1 MKKRLYIILLL
12 FLPIFLIGQPGIKYK
27 GNGYVADSTTAFGK
41 PVAQYTVIIDEETG
55 NQWLLEVPGTA
66 VMTIETAT
74 KTPVG
79 GNVTVNPTDL
89 SFDSDR
95 VVLRGYAA
103 DNNIKGT
110 TVNDF
115 LEYIYFKPPVM
126 SIAFSPTLILYEIGT
141 TTSITVSGTVV
152 NYGATLSNGYL
163 YVRSETPD
171 FAMDEF
177 TSTTSYSGVVQFDP
191 VESGSGKYAESFYS
205 FQARQD
211 WVKGAE
217 SDSAYSTLKTLT
229 AVYPYFH
236 LVSAVDYTGASGTTI
251 YSNFTKV
258 VEAEGTKS
266 VVFNGTGFSYI
277 CVPDTWSALTAAV
290 DHNGFDV
297 FSSYTGTAVT
307 VTAVFGGVMVNVYTD
322 IGYTL
327 YKIATPGTYSSVTYT
342 FTF

>member
-1 MKKRLYIILLL
+1 VGFSQFQSY
-12 FLPIFLIGQPGIKYK
+12 LP
-27 GNGYVADSTTAFGK
+27 VADSTTAFG
-41 PVAQYTVIIDEETG
+41 VSLSSHNSVVLDEETG
-55 NQWLLEVPGTA
+55 NLWQILERAASTDKL
-66 VMTIETAT
+66 MTVT
-74 KTPVG
+74 KRLTSGAAPS
-79 GNVTVNPTDL
+79 PADL
-89 SFDSDR
+89 PFDSDR
-95 VVLRGYAA
+95 PTLREKPTGTTIA
-103 DNNIKGT
+103 GT
-110 TVNDF
+110 TVQDV
-115 LEYIYFKPPVM
+115 LEWDYYTPPVL
-126 SIAFSPTLILYEIGT
+126 TCLITGTYPVEVGTSQSVTISGT
-141 TTSITVSGTVV
+141 TVIHGDVLSLGQVNSTGVTDPLTPIFAAAALYSYPIT
-152 NYGATLSNGYL
+152 YAPL
-163 YVRSETPD
+163 ETPSGD
-171 FAMDEF
+171 FSEH
-177 TSTTSYSGVVQFDP
+177 TYTFDAQQVYLG
-191 VESGSGKYAESFYS
+191 VESGTATSGNA
-205 FQARQD
+205 
-211 WVKGAE
+211 
-217 SDSAYSTLKTLT
+217 TLT

-297 FSSYTGTAVT
+297 FSSYTGIAVT